1 MDAAARRGEQFAGS
15 APFAAERQR
24 QAVLMLHGLRLAKA
38 KQRYAT
44 TRKPCS
50 LAPTHCAADPNGRLS
65 S

>member
-50 LAPTHCAADPNGRLS
+50 LALNALRG
-65 S
+65 